1 MWLAAFSLG
10 LSYPKMNIYSIRAI
24 NIWFHVWQIRCNDDG
39 KYEKE
44 RPPSFFFVQCPYG
57 CYISTGKIVMNPVG
71 STTFIKLWVHTPI
84 VWFLFS
90 APQNRFMKSRNVIY
104 STLKCVLFLF
114 YLRNFGDCMPYIA
127 MLCNLAECYPT
138 CLCSFDSEMEKVWFS
153 SSGISWLGMRV
164 GSTIMESDVQ

>member
-1 MWLAAFSLG
+1 MFDKLDVMMMVSMKKKG
-10 LSYPKMNIYSIRAI
+10 HRLSWNR
-24 NIWFHVWQIRCNDDG
+24 HL
-39 KYEKE
+39 
-44 RPPSFFFVQCPYG
+44 FVQCPYG

-90 APQNRFMKSRNVIY
+90 APQNRFMKSRNIIY